1 MEEVAAVQE
10 AVETAA
16 EVAQEVVPEVAKK
29 TNHKAEIAIGVGI
42 VVIGGIIAYHIHK
55 KTKAR
60 KKVEP
65 AVQETKEPETV
76 EVVEEAAKESTETK
90 EPEKMN

>member
-1 MEEVAAVQE
+1 MEEVVQE

-42 VVIGGIIAYHIHK
+42 VVIGGIIAYRIHK
-55 KTKAR
+55 KNQAH

-76 EVVEEAAKESTETK
+76 EVVDETAKEPTETK

>member
-1 MEEVAAVQE
+1 MEEVVQE

-42 VVIGGIIAYHIHK
+42 VVIGGIISYRIYK
-55 KTKAR
+55 KR
-60 KKVEP
+60 NHHKKVEP

-76 EVVEEAAKESTETK
+76 ETVDQASEHTETK

>member
-1 MEEVAAVQE
+1 MEEVTAVQE

-29 TNHKAEIAIGVGI
+29 TDHKAEIAIGVGI
-42 VVIGGIIAYHIHK
+42 VVIGGIIVYHIHK
-55 KTKAR
+55 KTQAR

-76 EVVEEAAKESTETK
+76 ETVDQASEPTETK

>member
-1 MEEVAAVQE
+1 MEEVAVKE

-29 TNHKAEIAIGVGI
+29 QDPLMVALEIGAVVAAGYFGYRIYKKYKKRNH
-42 VVIGGIIAYHIHK
+42 H
-55 KTKAR
+55 

-65 AVQETKEPETV
+65 AVQDKEPETV
-76 EVVEEAAKESTETK
+76 ETVDEPASEKSTK